1 MPGAVTRNPRPGE
14 HRPGT
19 RSKDLQWLLSPDE
32 ADNLLR
38 TSRTAPPA
46 PAAPVSAPPVTTPAE
61 PRVATA
67 APVPAPVER
76 PAPQVKL
83 AVAAPAPAGLSP
95 RVRVIAALAVILAAV
110 GLGWVTAPLLQSDRG
125 VAPAAVPSPAQA
137 APAEPAA
144 PPREEIA
151 ATVPIAPPV
160 RQDAAPDRRAAM
172 PPVRAPATPPAPVPA
187 APAVGSVRG
196 VARDA
201 ATGAPL
207 ASVRIAVAGTLL
219 SALTDAAGV
228 FVITDV
234 PPGSVSLAASAA
246 DRPAASRD
254 VVVQAGGVV
263 QAEFSLEPAPQ
274 PAAPAAPAA
283 PVPVAPLEADDE
295 LAAGGWVMS
304 DLASAAGTLG
314 IPLAVIPGLYVESV
328 SVPESGGRP
337 RVRVAQLTASGQ
349 RIVLTETRAGAP
361 VPGTSRVTALRIIPA
376 SQTYPLTTGTA
387 SFGNLLVTAKA
398 AMPGDSLRA
407 LLATLVVAE
416 SRP

>member
-1 MPGAVTRNPRPGE
+1 V
-14 HRPGT
+14 
-19 RSKDLQWLLSPDE
+19 K
-32 ADNLLR
+32 
-38 TSRTAPPA
+38 PA
-46 PAAPVSAPPVTTPAE
+46 I
-61 PRVATA
+61 
-67 APVPAPVER
+67 
-76 PAPQVKL
+76 
-83 AVAAPAPAGLSP
+83 AAPARAGLSP
-95 RVRVIAALAVILAAV
+95 RVRVLAAVAVILAAV
-110 GLGWVTAPLLQSDRG
+110 GLGWVTAPLLQSGRG
-125 VAPAAVPSPAQA
+125 VEPAAVPSPAQA
-137 APAEPAA
+137 APAEPTA
-144 PPREEIA
+144 PPREEVA
-151 ATVPIAPPV
+151 AAVPVSPPV
-160 RQDAAPDRRAAM
+160 RQDAAPDQRAAT
-172 PPVRAPATPPAPVPA
+172 PEVRAPATRPAPPPERRPPTVAPAPVPA

-196 VARDA
+196 VVRDA

-207 ASVRIAVAGTLL
+207 AGVRIAVAGTSL

-254 VVVQAGGVV
+254 VVVQAGATA
-263 QAEFSLEPAPQ
+263 QAEFSLEPTPP
-274 PAAPAAPAA
+274 PAAP
-283 PVPVAPLEADDE
+283 PVAPVVAVAPVEADEE
-295 LAAGGWVMS
+295 LSAGGWVSS

-361 VPGTSRVTALRIIPA
+361 VPGTPRVTALRIIPA

-398 AMPGDSLRA
+398 AMPGDALRA